1 MYKEQRATLKN
12 ELKQQDAVVKKAK
25 PNQNVISKLEDKYDK
40 LNNGMSPCLV
50 EHRLFVTVVVIKS
63 VGAITAG
70 LQVFWCVACAIQHH

>member
-50 EHRLFVTVVVIKS
+50 EHRL
-63 VGAITAG
+63 
-70 LQVFWCVACAIQHH
+70 LL